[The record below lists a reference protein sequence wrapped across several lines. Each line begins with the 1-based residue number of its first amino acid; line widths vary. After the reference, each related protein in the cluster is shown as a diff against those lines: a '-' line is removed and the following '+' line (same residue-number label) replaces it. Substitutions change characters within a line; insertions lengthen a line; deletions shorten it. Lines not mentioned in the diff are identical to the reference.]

1 MLDPL
6 LWLDDV
12 PEGMSA
18 SDLANLL
25 SAAILGV
32 NSTLSPEEL
41 KLAAPCWAFLIAVV
55 SDPTSYGPSVG
66 HSGYTWHDGAHPMP
80 DAPPNVNSLGT
91 SRGPILWSVSWGLAI
106 LIM

>member
-1 MLDPL
+1 
-6 LWLDDV
+6 
-12 PEGMSA
+12 MSA

-55 SDPTSYGPSVG
+55 SDPTSYGPGVG
-66 HSGYTWHDGAHPMP
+66 HSGYTWQDGA
-80 DAPPNVNSLGT
+80 PPYAGCT
-91 SRGPILWSVSWGLAI
+91 PQC
-106 LIM
+106 